1 MYRSTFDP
9 FCEGWEFFR
18 SFMMC
23 SPWSHRRYYTR
34 KERIEQLENLKQR
47 LEREIAGIQERI
59 DDLKKQE
66 AR

>member
-1 MYRSTFDP
+1 
-9 FCEGWEFFR
+9 
-18 SFMMC
+18 MC